1 MLKTQSRFTIRFW
14 IKASKITIQ

>member
-14 IKASKITIQ
+14 IKGSKITIQ